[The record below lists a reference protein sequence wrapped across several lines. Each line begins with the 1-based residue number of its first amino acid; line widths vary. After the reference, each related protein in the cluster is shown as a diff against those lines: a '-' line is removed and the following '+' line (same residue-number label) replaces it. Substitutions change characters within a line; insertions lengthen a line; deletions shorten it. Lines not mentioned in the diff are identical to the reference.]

1 MNSFEEL
8 EVWKIAREIRIF
20 VSKVVT
26 TLPPEEKFRLSDQLI
41 RSSRSIGDNISE
53 GFGRYHYQENI
64 QFCRHSRGS
73 LNETLN
79 HFITAL
85 DEEYID
91 KNILNGFRVLFDKE
105 LKLINGYILY
115 LKKAKENQ

>member
-1 MNSFEEL
+1 MKSFEEL
-8 EVWKIAREIRIF
+8 EVWKVAREIRIF
-20 VSKVVT
+20 VSKVVKT
-26 TLPPEEKFRLSDQLI
+26 FPPEEKYRLSDQLI

-85 DEEYID
+85 DEKYID
-91 KNILNGFRVLFDKE
+91 GNTLNEFRILFEKE
-105 LKLINGYILY
+105 LKLLNGYIAY